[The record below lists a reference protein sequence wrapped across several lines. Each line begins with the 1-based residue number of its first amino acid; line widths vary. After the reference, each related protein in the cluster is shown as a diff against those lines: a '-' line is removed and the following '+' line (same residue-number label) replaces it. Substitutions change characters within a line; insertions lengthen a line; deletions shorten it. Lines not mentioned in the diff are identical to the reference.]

1 MSRPGKRVIYAIGAL
16 GLALATGAL
25 YRAGYLPGFP
35 KEKSGTRDDARG
47 EAPVSVT
54 VAKAQTLD
62 VPVSLDAVGTVQ
74 ALNTVTIRPQVD
86 GRLIRLA
93 FNEGQDVRKDDVIA
107 EIDPALYRAQ
117 HEQAVAKKAQDEAN
131 LANARIDLQRYQKL
145 VAGKFLSQQQYSAQ
159 QALVQQLEAQVRSDQ
174 AAIDSAR
181 TTLDYATIRS
191 PINGRAGIRLVDV
204 GNLLRASDQTGIVV
218 ITQLKPIFVVFTL
231 PQQAL
236 VTVQTAQT
244 KGETKVL
251 ALGPDNASVVGQ
263 GRLADALALERA
275 FISTIHAFG
284 NRLLREYA
292 FDAGASPDPRRLE
305 DEEARVVVASC
316 LAGIEAAKNQIGF
329 YGSTPA
335 YRPVLDLE
343 GWGEL
348 GEELTRLSKSDG
360 WAEMPALIDDEVLAA
375 FTVIGTP
382 EEAGTEL
389 RERYGDVA
397 TRVVLAS
404 GQVTAAQRERFAS
417 ALNA

>member
-236 VTVQTAQT
+236 ATVQTAQT

-263 GRLADALALERA
+263 GRLAVIDNQIDQLTGTVRLKAEFANDDMALWPGQFVNVRLMTD
-275 FISTIHAFG
+275 TIRNA
-284 NRLLREYA
+284 
-292 FDAGASPDPRRLE
+292 
-305 DEEARVVVASC
+305 VVAPS
-316 LAGIEAAKNQIGF
+316 
-329 YGSTPA
+329 PA
-335 YRPVLDLE
+335 VQRGPNGAFVYVLDNEGKARMRPVTTGRQDETQVVLTS
-343 GWGEL
+343 GIHPGETVIAS
-348 GEELTRLSKSDG
+348 GFSRLSDG
-360 WAEMPALIDDEVLAA
+360 GKVRVIDGGDGKAGEDRDTGA
-375 FTVIGTP
+375 GRRDRTP
-382 EEAGTEL
+382 K
-389 RERYGDVA
+389 
-397 TRVVLAS
+397 
-404 GQVTAAQRERFAS
+404 
-417 ALNA
+417 